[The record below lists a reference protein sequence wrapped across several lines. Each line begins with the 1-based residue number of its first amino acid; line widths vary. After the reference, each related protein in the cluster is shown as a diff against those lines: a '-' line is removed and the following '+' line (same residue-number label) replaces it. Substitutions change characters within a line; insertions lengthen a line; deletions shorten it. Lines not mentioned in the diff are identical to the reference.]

1 MNLYSIKHLMASWLH
16 KQWQIISPWHLLLV
30 PISLLFLLIVK
41 SRLALYQ
48 CGFFKSTKLAVPVIV
63 VGNITVG
70 GTGKTPLIIYLARA
84 LTAKGYAVGI
94 ISRGYGGQV
103 SAWQE
108 VLPHTSARE
117 VGDEPVLIAKST
129 LCPVF
134 VGSRRVKVAQALLE
148 QHPNCQVIL
157 SDDGLQHYAMQRD
170 IEIAVIDSTLGL
182 GNQMLLPAGALRE
195 PATRLNS
202 VSAVVYNGEKPVYQ
216 KGYAMRM
223 MVRGFYQ
230 VLDTNKSCELSTL
243 QNQPLHAV
251 AAIGNPERFFAQLNQ
266 LGLRFSQ
273 HAFVDHHAFSAQDFE
288 AFGDDYVIMTE
299 KDAVKCQLFAKPNWW
314 FMAID
319 ANVEDGL
326 LTQVL
331 NHLES
336 SNKRAN

>member
-1 MNLYSIKHLMASWLH
+1 MNLHSIKHLMARWLH
-16 KQWQIISPWHLLLV
+16 KQWQIISLWHLLLV
-30 PISLLFLLIVK
+30 PISLLFLLLVK

-103 SAWQE
+103 NAWQA
-108 VLPHTSARE
+108 VLSDSPATE
-117 VGDEPVLIAKST
+117 VGDEPVLIAKNT

-134 VGSRRVKVAQALLE
+134 VGRQRVKVAQALLE

-157 SDDGLQHYAMQRD
+157 SDDGLQHYALKRD
-170 IEIAVIDSTLGL
+170 IEIAVIDSSFGL

-195 PATRLNS
+195 PVSRLNS
-202 VSAVVYNGEKPVYQ
+202 VSAVVYNGEKPANQ

-223 MVRGFYQ
+223 IARGFYQ
-230 VLDTNKSCELSTL
+230 VLDATKSCELSAL

-251 AAIGNPERFFAQLNQ
+251 AAIGNPQRFFSQLNQ
-266 LGLRFSQ
+266 LGLHFSQ
-273 HAFVDHHAFSAQDFE
+273 HAFVDHHAFCEQDFA
-288 AFGDDYVIMTE
+288 AFGEANVIMTE
-299 KDAVKCQLFAKPNWW
+299 KDAVKCQAFARPNWW

-331 NHLES
+331 NHLE
-336 SNKRAN
+336 